1 MFTELKVIKSYKKCL
16 LENSKIHFKNYNL
29 GREVTFFILI
39 IIKLSSTTA
48 FILQKFFINK
58 KSLK

>member
-1 MFTELKVIKSYKKCL
+1 MFTQLKSIKIYKKCV

-29 GREVTFFILI
+29 GREVTFFIHI
-39 IIKLSSTTA
+39 IIKLSSKLHSFSKNFLLT
-48 FILQKFFINK
+48 K